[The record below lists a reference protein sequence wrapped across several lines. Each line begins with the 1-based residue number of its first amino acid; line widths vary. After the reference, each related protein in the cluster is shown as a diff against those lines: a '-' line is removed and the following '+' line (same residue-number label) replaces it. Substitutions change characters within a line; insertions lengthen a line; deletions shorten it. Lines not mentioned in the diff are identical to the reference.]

1 MALESKNSELILRI
15 LEDQEE
21 RALEDEEIIHL
32 LLDQKLS
39 RNIVSE
45 HDKKSSFSNKASDV
59 IAKFVGSWTFITLF
73 GVGLVGWVILNAL
86 ILKKSCRSLSIYSS

>member
-1 MALESKNSELILRI
+1 MNIMALEGKNSELILKI

-39 RNIVSE
+39 RNVVSE
-45 HDKKSSFSNKASDV
+45 HDKKSSFSN
-59 IAKFVGSWTFITLF
+59 
-73 GVGLVGWVILNAL
+73 
-86 ILKKSCRSLSIYSS
+86 